1 METAVNILPEWM
13 TTYWVGVT
21 LVRLVIMLVVVIY
34 FGRTVSGES
43 KRAKNA
49 AVWASSI
56 FLLVWVGALM
66 RLGSMNALRITPES
80 PLPPPIL
87 AAALVPILIAYLAF
101 EYWEPFR
108 RLVFNIPQH
117 WLILL
122 QAYRITGGIFLLV
135 FAMGLIPG
143 AFALVAGTGDLV
155 TGLLAIP
162 VAWAVYKQKPWARKG
177 AFAWNYLGLFELI
190 LLIPLGMLSSP
201 TRIQTLALGNPNL
214 VTSAWPSVLAP
225 TFHVS
230 LGIILHIFSLA
241 KLRQESPARKPVK
254 AQKIGWQLMLLGAIT
269 ITAYAGIFYVMTP
282 LLTPKPTAFQ
292 VYKGLGDV
300 LRQHPIML
308 YTHILA
314 AMLTLIIGPFQ
325 FLGGF
330 RARHPRTHRT
340 MGKIYLVTV
349 FVGGIGAIY
358 LAQFSFA
365 GIGARLGFSVQGSLL
380 LFTGYM
386 AYSHIRR
393 GEVKTHREWMIRNYA
408 LIFGA
413 VTLRIYIRTFF
424 ALGLTLPD
432 FHAINAW
439 LCWAPNLLVAEWIIR
454 RTRAKTQ
461 QPIPLQATAEAGMG
475 D

>member
-1 METAVNILPEWM
+1 MEAAVNILPEWM
-13 TTYWVGVT
+13 TAYWVGVT
-21 LVRLVIMLVVVIY
+21 LLRIVIMWVVVIY
-34 FGRTVSGES
+34 FGRTVPGES
-43 KRAKNA
+43 QGARNA
-49 AVWASSI
+49 AIWATSI
-56 FLLVWVGALM
+56 FLLIWGGATI

-87 AAALVPILIAYLAF
+87 AMALVPILIAYVAF

-122 QAYRITGGIFLLV
+122 QVYRITGGIFLIV
-135 FAMGLIPG
+135 FSMGLIPG
-143 AFALVAGTGDLV
+143 AFALVAGMGDLV

-162 VAWAVYKQKPWARKG
+162 VAWFVYKQKPWARKS
-177 AFAWNYLGLFELI
+177 AYAWNYLGLFELI
-190 LLIPLGMLSSP
+190 LLIPLGLLSSP

-241 KLRQESPARKPVK
+241 KLRRESPARKPVK
-254 AQKIGWQLMLLGAIT
+254 AQKIGWQLMLLGAIA
-269 ITAYAGIFYVMTP
+269 ITAYAAIFYIMTP

-292 VYKGLGDV
+292 VYQELGDV
-300 LRQHPIML
+300 LRQHPAML
-308 YTHILA
+308 YIHVLA

-325 FLGGF
+325 FLRGF
-330 RARHPRTHRT
+330 RTRNPRFHRT
-340 MGKIYLVTV
+340 LGKIYLVMV
-349 FVGGIGAIY
+349 LIGGVSAIY

-365 GIGARLGFSVQGSLL
+365 GIGSRLGFSVQGGLL

-386 AYSHIRR
+386 AFSHIRR
-393 GEVKTHREWMIRNYA
+393 GEVQTHREWMIRNYA

-424 ALGLTLPD
+424 AFGLTLPD

-439 LCWAPNLLVAEWIIR
+439 LCWVPNLLVAEWIIR
-454 RTRAKTQ
+454 RTRVRPQSVT
-461 QPIPLQATAEAGMG
+461 LQTTVEAGAG